1 MNFFFGFFPDQ
12 NTNFK
17 VRKIV
22 GEVGRVFEDFDIP
35 VRWSKPDTYH
45 VTLLYIGPRFNII
58 NNIFIRFKLKDLK
71 FKPFKIVF
79 NTVKLGISR
88 RYKELVYLDVKE
100 GGDDLRALYL
110 GLREKLNIKDEGNF
124 VPHLTL
130 GRISKDL
137 STQEY
142 SNICKDL
149 SVVTEGLHIKD
160 VEFYVDNLYLIKSSD
175 GNYKVLINLLD
186 LSKSIL

>member
-17 VRKIV
+17 VRRIV
-22 GEVGRVFEDFDIP
+22 GEMGRVFEDFDIP
-35 VRWSKPDTYH
+35 VRWSKPNTYH
-45 VTLLYIGPRFNII
+45 MTLLYLGSRFNLV
-58 NNIFIRFKLKDLK
+58 NNAFIRLKLKDFK

-110 GLREKLNIKDEGNF
+110 ELRKRLDIKDEGNF
-124 VPHLTL
+124 IPHLTL

-142 SNICKDL
+142 SNICRDL
-149 SVVTEGLHIKD
+149 SVVTKGLDIKKI
-160 VEFYVDNLYLIKSSD
+160 EFYVDNLYLIKSSD

-186 LSKSIL
+186 LSKIIL

>member
-17 VRKIV
+17 IRKVV
-22 GEVGRVFEDFDIP
+22 GEVGTVFNDFDIP

-45 VTLLYIGPRFNII
+45 MTLLFLGERFNFI
-58 NNIFIRFKLKDLK
+58 NNILFRFKLRDIK

-88 RYKELVYLDVKE
+88 KYKELVYLDVKE
-100 GGDDLRALYL
+100 GGENLRELYL
-110 GLREKLNIKDEGNF
+110 ELRKRLNINDEGNF

-149 SVVTEGLHIKD
+149 SVVTKGLNIKD
-160 VEFYVDNLYLIKSSD
+160 IEFYVDNLYLIKSSD
-175 GNYKVLINLLD
+175 GNYKVLMNLLD
-186 LSKSIL
+186 LSKRIL

>member
-1 MNFFFGFFPDQ
+1 M
-12 NTNFK
+12 
-17 VRKIV
+17 
-22 GEVGRVFEDFDIP
+22 
-35 VRWSKPDTYH
+35 
-45 VTLLYIGPRFNII
+45 TLLFLGERFNFI
-58 NNIFIRFKLKDLK
+58 NNILFRFKLRDIK

-88 RYKELVYLDVKE
+88 KYKELVYLDVKE
-100 GGDDLRALYL
+100 GGDNLRALYL
-110 GLREKLNIKDEGNF
+110 ELRKRLGIKDEGNF

-137 STQEY
+137 SSQEY

-149 SVVTEGLHIKD
+149 SIVTKGLNIKD
-160 VEFYVDNLYLIKSSD
+160 IEFYVDNLYLIKSSD

-186 LSKSIL
+186 LSKRIL